1 MNPLTTIENYLAAL
15 RHELAGCDPAMVQDA
30 LADVDEFVREERE
43 ALRKAAGTEP
53 SEAELVARL
62 LGRYGEP
69 AEVAD
74 AYRQNEVRVAR
85 ALSPRA
91 LSPVLAA
98 DPEPAATVAETAVPK
113 SWRQLLFGVFA
124 DPHAYGALAYMF
136 LSLATGIVYF
146 TWTVTGLSLSLGLA
160 ILILG
165 VPFFLLFVA
174 SVRGIALL
182 EGRIV
187 ETLLG
192 ERMPRRAPARVEG
205 TWRERVA
212 FWLRDRRT
220 WSTILYL
227 LLALPLGVLYF
238 TLFAIVLTLTLG
250 LFVGP
255 LVGLFLGQPSFVH
268 AEGFYLDLPI
278 WLTVPLLWFA
288 SAFDLFVALHLA
300 RGIGRLQG
308 KLAKALL
315 VER

>member
-1 MNPLTTIENYLAAL
+1 MNPLTTIEDYLAAL
-15 RHELAGCDPAMVQDA
+15 RNGLAGCDPAMVQDA

-43 ALRKAAGTEP
+43 ALRKAAETEP

-98 DPEPAATVAETAVPK
+98 DPEPAVPAIAAAPPK
-113 SWRQLLFGVFA
+113 RWRERLFGVFV
-124 DPHAYGALAYMF
+124 DPHAFGALAYMF

-146 TWTVTGLSLSLGLA
+146 TWTVAGLSLSLGLA
-160 ILILG
+160 ILIVG

-205 TWRERVA
+205 TWRERVV

-255 LVGLFLGQPSFVH
+255 LAGFLFNHLSLIQSDGLR
-268 AEGFYLDLPI
+268 LDLPI
-278 WLTVPLLWFA
+278 WLSVPLLWIA
-288 SAFDLFVALHLA
+288 AAFDLFVALHLA